1 MVTGQENMTNKS
13 NINLL
18 STHILSVQVSL
29 NGLSFCIVDTLE
41 NNILFLN
48 EIIFKKQYNHMEL
61 EEALN
66 SEFESNYLL
75 QGEFKKVN
83 LVHLNNISTF
93 VPSGLFDQN
102 NLVDYLKFNNKIFE
116 SDFIAFDEIVPMDIV
131 SVYVPFVNIN
141 NYFFDRFES
150 FEYHHANTI
159 LVEKLLIKSTK
170 LTDKLYCNVHANSFE
185 LVYIKNGKLNL
196 FNNFIYNSKE
206 DFIYYILFAIE
217 QLKLDTETINL
228 VLLGEIGVEDELYDY
243 CYEYI
248 RNVNFGSRTTQFMY
262 RNVEHKPKYGYNHFT
277 LLNTFNL

>member
-48 EIIFKKQYNHMEL
+48 EINFEKQYNPIEV

-66 SEFESNYLL
+66 AEFESNLLL

-83 LVHLNNISTF
+83 LIHQNNIATF
-93 VPSGLFDQN
+93 VPSALFN
-102 NLVDYLKFNNKIFE
+102 EANLVDYLKFNNKIFE
-116 SDFIAFDEIVPMDIV
+116 SDYIAFDEIELKEIV

-159 LVEKLLIKSTK
+159 LVDKLLNQTNSSSE
-170 LTDKLYCNVHANSFE
+170 KLYCNVHTNSFE

-196 FNNFIYNSKE
+196 FNSFIYHSKE

-217 QLKLDTETINL
+217 QLKLDTETLNL
-228 VLLGEIGVEDELYDY
+228 VLLGSIGVNDDLYLY

-248 RNVNFGSRTTQFMY
+248 RNVNFGSRSTQFMY
-262 RNVEHKPKYGYNHFT
+262 RNVEHKPKYGYDYFT